1 MQIDEDPET
10 PSKTEQT
17 KPARA
22 PRHPN
27 AEHLLDQVGAREP
40 RAKSFPLPVSA
51 RKFFLARSHD
61 RSLAYRL
68 WRWGCYDG
76 AEERRPR
83 LPSWKSWKYSLYLA
97 LRR

>member
-51 RKFFLARSHD
+51 VSFS
-61 RSLAYRL
+61 
-68 WRWGCYDG
+68 
-76 AEERRPR
+76 
-83 LPSWKSWKYSLYLA
+83 
-97 LRR
+97 

>member
-22 PRHPN
+22 PWHPN

-51 RKFFLARSHD
+51 VSFS
-61 RSLAYRL
+61 
-68 WRWGCYDG
+68 
-76 AEERRPR
+76 
-83 LPSWKSWKYSLYLA
+83 
-97 LRR
+97 